1 MPFICERRTDIP
13 NGVLQVSDLW
23 PNKSKTWGGGNPVAQ
38 GPRYLRKPVSET
50 VVTTANA
57 DQRTITNT
65 VSGLAAYLIANIE
78 NQGVGTPAITA
89 TQANTIAAA
98 LLTRMRTVA
107 AMAEANMNTVIAA
120 TVALSGIGIGN
131 STASVIEI
139 LSILSGRT
147 YTLPAGYEVQDA
159 GAAFVPMVDNDAYFN
174 EDTYTYL
181 LGTDSVLISADAGS
195 LSKLSSSAFTYA
207 GTTGAAVVVYD
218 DTGAVF
224 G

>member
-38 GPRYLRKPVSET
+38 GPRYLRKPVNET

-57 DQRTITNT
+57 GQRTITNT

-98 LLTRMRTVA
+98 LLTRMRTGA

-131 STASVIEI
+131 STASVPEI
-139 LSILSGRT
+139 LSILSGQD

-159 GAAFVPMVDNDAYFN
+159 GAAFVPMVDNDAYFDF
-174 EDTYTYL
+174 DTMSYL
-181 LGTDSVLISADAGS
+181 LGTDSLLISADAGS
-195 LSKLSSSAFTYA
+195 LSKLSNPSFSYN
-207 GTTGAAVVVYD
+207 GTTGAAVVIYD

>member
-38 GPRYLRKPVSET
+38 GPRYLRQPVSET

-57 DQRTITNT
+57 DQRTITNE

-78 NQGVGTPAITA
+78 NQAGGTPALTA
-89 TQANTIAAA
+89 TEANTIAAA
-98 LLTRMRTVA
+98 LLTRMRTGA
-107 AMAEANMNTVIAA
+107 AMAEANVNTVIAA
-120 TVALSGIGIGN
+120 TVAASGFGVGN
-131 STASVIEI
+131 STGGIMEL
-139 LSILSGRT
+139 LSILSGRE

-159 GAAFVPMVDNDAYFN
+159 GAAFVPMVNNDTYFN

-181 LGTDSVLISADAGS
+181 LGTDSVLISANAGV
-195 LSKLSSSAFTYA
+195 LSKLSSATFSYG

-224 G
+224 E